1 MDWFLLGLRVV
12 HVGSAM
18 VWFGGAI
25 IGGFFL
31 GPTAEALGKPASRSW
46 ITW

>member
-1 MDWFLLGLRVV
+1 MDWWLIILRIT

-25 IGGFFL
+25 IGSFFL
-31 GPTAEALGKPASRSW
+31 SPTAEALGDQASRSW
-46 ITW
+46 IT